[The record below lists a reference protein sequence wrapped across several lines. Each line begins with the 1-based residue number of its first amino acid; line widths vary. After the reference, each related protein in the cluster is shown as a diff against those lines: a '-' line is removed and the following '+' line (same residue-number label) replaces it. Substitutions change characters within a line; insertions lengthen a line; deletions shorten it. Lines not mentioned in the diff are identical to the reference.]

1 MGVTVFGVG
10 IGSGYDKSEINQIA
24 SDPDSTYAFEFTQ
37 FDVLSS
43 VLSGRVTEQA
53 CKVPGSLPVSLQML
67 ICFLTI
73 KVFY

>member
-10 IGSGYDKSEINQIA
+10 VGSRYDKTEINQIA

-37 FDVLSS
+37 FDELSS

-53 CKVPGSLPVSLQML
+53 CKEPAPLSVSLQIL
-67 ICFLTI
+67 LCFL
-73 KVFY
+73 